1 MRDALQLLPCR
12 SKRNGAVLQNE
23 NIRHSTC
30 FSDQVMFGSWITCTT
45 VYDGNVRRR
54 LSISP
59 VRVMFHGS
67 WGHQFPLNELC
78 QLQWEHSDH
87 TISKIFYSNLFCF
100 LDFIPSSPETCP
112 QKSLSTRQSEA
123 NHCSQQ

>member
-1 MRDALQLLPCR
+1 MRDDLRLLSCR
-12 SKRNGAVLQNE
+12 SKRNGAVQNE

-30 FSDQVMFGSWITCTT
+30 FSDQVMFGSLITSTT
-45 VYDGNVRRR
+45 VYDGNVHRR

-59 VRVMFHGS
+59 VRVMPHGS
-67 WGHQFPLNELC
+67 WGHKFPLNELC

-87 TISKIFYSNLFCF
+87 TISKIFYSNILSF

-112 QKSLSTRQSEA
+112 QKSSSTRQSEA
-123 NHCSQQ
+123 THCSQQ